1 MDGAVSKVL
10 ETFDAH
16 VAASNAA
23 LTLELHTLEANDVR
37 FASQYKTLKGH
48 NASQTAQLAL
58 ETHDLTKTKSI
69 WTSVKTEHTVL
80 KRRIDCVDEFLSA
93 VESAAG
99 VYSRKMKTAN
109 QLGIDQK

>member
-1 MDGAVSKVL
+1 MDGAVNKVL

-23 LTLELHTLEANDVR
+23 LTLEMHTLEIENVR
-37 FASQYKTLKGH
+37 FAVQLQTLRGH

-58 ETHDLTKTKSI
+58 ETQDLTKTKSRL
-69 WTSVKTEHTVL
+69 SSAKTDNTIL
-80 KRRIDCVDEFLSA
+80 KKKNAAIDEYMSA
-93 VESAAG
+93 VESAAS

-109 QLGIDQK
+109 QLDIDRK